1 MSTLRAWFQ
10 DIKLRRLLL
19 LVGSGA
25 LILAA
30 LVAGNLLGFKQL
42 SSGLMVAAALVA
54 GTDIALRAVYSL
66 RNRYVSIE
74 LLVTIAALGALVIG
88 EFWEAA
94 AVTFLF
100 ILGAYLEART
110 LGRTRQVL
118 QELLDLAPLMAVV
131 ERDGRQVEIAPYEVL
146 QGEVV
151 WVKPGVKLPVDGEV
165 VEGRSA
171 VDESAITGE
180 PMPEDKQPGALVYA
194 GTLNENGLLKV
205 RATGVGADTTL
216 ARIIRRVEEA
226 QEEQAPTQR
235 FIERFSRWYTPS
247 IIGLS
252 VLFFLFTRN
261 LELALTLLVIG
272 CPGALVISTP
282 VSVVAGIGRAARGGI
297 LIKGGEYLENS
308 GKITALALDKTGTL
322 TQGKP
327 VLTEVVVFERGLR
340 FKELEW
346 VEAGARNLPISQAA
360 LGLQAPYVQSLLIS
374 QAAHNLP
381 ASQGVRNLP
390 ASAGARNLP
399 ISQAPET
406 IPSSKWSPEQA
417 DVLRW
422 AAIAEAGSEHPLAR
436 AILSE
441 AHQPIPP
448 ADEFESFTGRGVRAV
463 YQDGSRLLSTGSR
476 LLSTGSRL
484 LSTVITVGTLDFM
497 ASQGVQLPDAALSH
511 LPMTLALQRLKS
523 RGATAVLVALD
534 GVIAGVLGIS
544 DPIRE
549 TAALMVQQLR
559 QVGLKRVVMLTGD
572 DLLTAQVIAQ
582 AAGISEV
589 HAELLPEQKLEVI
602 RKLQSEGYVVAMVG
616 DGIND
621 APALAAADIGI
632 AMGTAGTDIAIETA
646 DIALISDDLMKIPEA
661 IRLSKATLRNI
672 RQNVG
677 IALVTVAAL
686 LLGVLFGKVHMAGGM
701 LVHQVSVLVVIL
713 NGMRLLRM

>member
-1 MSTLRAWFQ
+1 MSSPRAWFQ
-10 DIKLRRLLL
+10 DIKRRRLLL
-19 LVGSGA
+19 LVASGG

-30 LVAGNLLGFKQL
+30 LVAGNLLGFKLL
-42 SSGLMVAAALVA
+42 SNGLMVAAALVA
-54 GTDIALRAVYSL
+54 GADIALRAVYSL

-74 LLVTIAALGALVIG
+74 LLVTVAALGALVIG
-88 EFWEAA
+88 EYWEAA

-100 ILGAYLEART
+100 ILGGYLEART

-151 WVKPGVKLPVDGEV
+151 WVKPGAKLPVDGEV

-194 GTLNENGLLKV
+194 GTINENGLLKV
-205 RATGVGADTTL
+205 RATGIGADTTL

-261 LELALTLLVIG
+261 LELSLTLLVIG

-282 VSVVAGIGRAARGGI
+282 VSVVAGIGRAARSGI
-297 LIKGGEYLENS
+297 LIKGGEYLENA
-308 GKITALALDKTGTL
+308 GKISALALDKTGTL

-327 VLTEVVVFERGLR
+327 RVTEVVVVERGVR
-340 FKELEW
+340 CVELEL
-346 VEAGARNLPISQAA
+346 VEAGAWSVDREAASGAQSLPTSQGAQNLPISQGA
-360 LGLQAPYVQSLLIS
+360 QS
-374 QAAHNLP
+374 
-381 ASQGVRNLP
+381 
-390 ASAGARNLP
+390 LP
-399 ISQAPET
+399 ISE
-406 IPSSKWSPEQA
+406 WSPEQA

-463 YQDGSRLLSTGSR
+463 YQGTNHLLTSRLLSTI
-476 LLSTGSRL
+476 
-484 LSTVITVGTLDFM
+484 ITVGTLDFM
-497 ASQGVQLPDAALSH
+497 AEQGVQLPEAALESTTVDRH
-511 LPMTLALQRLKS
+511 LLMTIYKRLKS

-534 GVIAGVLGIS
+534 GEVVGVLGIS

-549 TAALMVQQLR
+549 TAAGMVQRLW

-582 AAGISEV
+582 EAGLSEV
-589 HAELLPEQKLEVI
+589 YAELLPEHKLAVI
-602 RKLQSEGYVVAMVG
+602 RKLQGEGHVVAMVG
-616 DGIND
+616 DGVND

-632 AMGTAGTDIAIETA
+632 AMGAAGTDIAIETA

-661 IRLSKATLRNI
+661 IRLSKATLGNI
-672 RQNVG
+672 RQNVV
-677 IALVTVAAL
+677 IALVTVAVL

-701 LVHQVSVLVVIL
+701 LVHQASVLVVIL
-713 NGMRLLRM
+713 NGMRLLRA

>member
-1 MSTLRAWFQ
+1 MSSPRAWFQ
-10 DIKLRRLLL
+10 DIKRRRLLL
-19 LVGSGA
+19 LVASGG

-30 LVAGNLLGFKQL
+30 LVAGNLLGFKLL
-42 SSGLMVAAALVA
+42 SNGLMVAAALVA
-54 GTDIALRAVYSL
+54 GADIALRAVYSL

-74 LLVTIAALGALVIG
+74 LLVTVAALGALVIG
-88 EFWEAA
+88 EYWEAA

-100 ILGAYLEART
+100 ILGGYLEART

-151 WVKPGVKLPVDGEV
+151 WVKPGAKLPVDGEV

-194 GTLNENGLLKV
+194 GTINENGLLKV
-205 RATGVGADTTL
+205 RATGIGADTTL

-261 LELALTLLVIG
+261 LELSLTLLVIG

-282 VSVVAGIGRAARGGI
+282 VSVVAGIGRAARSGI
-297 LIKGGEYLENS
+297 LIKGGEYLENA
-308 GKITALALDKTGTL
+308 GKISALALDKTGTL

-327 VLTEVVVFERGLR
+327 RVTEVVVVERGVR
-340 FKELEW
+340 CVELEL
-346 VEAGARNLPISQAA
+346 VEAGAWSVDREAASGAQSLPTSQGAQNLPISQGA
-360 LGLQAPYVQSLLIS
+360 QSL
-374 QAAHNLP
+374 P
-381 ASQGVRNLP
+381 TSQGAQSLP
-390 ASAGARNLP
+390 TSQGAQNLP
-399 ISQAPET
+399 ISQGAQSLPISE
-406 IPSSKWSPEQA
+406 WSPEQA

-463 YQDGSRLLSTGSR
+463 YQGTNHLLTSRLLSTI
-476 LLSTGSRL
+476 
-484 LSTVITVGTLDFM
+484 ITVGTLDFM
-497 ASQGVQLPDAALSH
+497 AEQGVQLPEAALESTTVDRH
-511 LPMTLALQRLKS
+511 LLMTIYKRLKS

-534 GVIAGVLGIS
+534 GEVVGVLGIS

-549 TAALMVQQLR
+549 TAAGMVQRLW

-582 AAGISEV
+582 EAGLSEV
-589 HAELLPEQKLEVI
+589 YAELLPEHKLAVI
-602 RKLQSEGYVVAMVG
+602 RKLQGEGHVVAMVG
-616 DGIND
+616 DGVND

-632 AMGTAGTDIAIETA
+632 AMGAAGTDIAIETA

-661 IRLSKATLRNI
+661 IRLSKATLGNI
-672 RQNVG
+672 RQNVV
-677 IALVTVAAL
+677 IALVTVAVL

-701 LVHQVSVLVVIL
+701 LVHQASVLVVIL
-713 NGMRLLRM
+713 NGMRLLRA

>member
-1 MSTLRAWFQ
+1 MSSPGAWFQ
-10 DIKLRRLLL
+10 DIKRRRLLL
-19 LVGSGA
+19 LVASGG

-30 LVAGNLLGFKQL
+30 LVAGNLLGFKLL
-42 SSGLMVAAALVA
+42 SNGLMVAAALVA
-54 GTDIALRAVYSL
+54 GADIALRAVYSL

-74 LLVTIAALGALVIG
+74 LLVTVAALGALVIG
-88 EFWEAA
+88 EYWEAA

-100 ILGAYLEART
+100 ILGGYLEART

-151 WVKPGVKLPVDGEV
+151 WVKPGAKLPVDGEV

-194 GTLNENGLLKV
+194 GTINENGLLKV
-205 RATGVGADTTL
+205 RATGIGADTTL

-261 LELALTLLVIG
+261 LELSLTLLVIG

-282 VSVVAGIGRAARGGI
+282 VSVVAGIGRAARSGI
-297 LIKGGEYLENS
+297 LIKGGEYLENA
-308 GKITALALDKTGTL
+308 GKISALALDKTGTL

-327 VLTEVVVFERGLR
+327 RVTEVVVVERGVR
-340 FKELEW
+340 CVELEL
-346 VEAGARNLPISQAA
+346 VEAGAWSVDREAASGAQSLPTSQGAQSLPISQGA
-360 LGLQAPYVQSLLIS
+360 QS
-374 QAAHNLP
+374 
-381 ASQGVRNLP
+381 
-390 ASAGARNLP
+390 LP
-399 ISQAPET
+399 ISE
-406 IPSSKWSPEQA
+406 WSPEQA

-463 YQDGSRLLSTGSR
+463 YQGTNHLLTSRLLSTI
-476 LLSTGSRL
+476 
-484 LSTVITVGTLDFM
+484 ITVGTLDFM
-497 ASQGVQLPDAALSH
+497 AEQGVQLPEAALESTTVDRH
-511 LPMTLALQRLKS
+511 LLMTIYKRLKS

-534 GVIAGVLGIS
+534 GEVVGVLGIS

-549 TAALMVQQLR
+549 TAAGMVQRLW

-582 AAGISEV
+582 EAGLSEV
-589 HAELLPEQKLEVI
+589 YAELLPEHKLAVI
-602 RKLQSEGYVVAMVG
+602 RKLQGEGHVVAMVG
-616 DGIND
+616 DGVND

-632 AMGTAGTDIAIETA
+632 AMGAAGTDIAIETA

-661 IRLSKATLRNI
+661 IRLSKATLGNI
-672 RQNVG
+672 RQNVV
-677 IALVTVAAL
+677 IALVTVAVL

-701 LVHQVSVLVVIL
+701 LVHQASVLVVIL
-713 NGMRLLRM
+713 NGMRLLRA

>member
-1 MSTLRAWFQ
+1 MSSPGAWFQ
-10 DIKLRRLLL
+10 DIKRRRLLL
-19 LVGSGA
+19 LVASGG

-30 LVAGNLLGFKQL
+30 LVAGNLLGFKLL
-42 SSGLMVAAALVA
+42 SNGLMVAAALVA
-54 GTDIALRAVYSL
+54 GADIALRAVYSL

-74 LLVTIAALGALVIG
+74 LLVTVAALGALVIG
-88 EFWEAA
+88 EYWEAA

-100 ILGAYLEART
+100 ILGGYLEART

-151 WVKPGVKLPVDGEV
+151 WVKPGAKLPVDGEV

-194 GTLNENGLLKV
+194 GTINENGLLKV
-205 RATGVGADTTL
+205 RATGIGADTTL

-261 LELALTLLVIG
+261 LELSLTLLVIG

-282 VSVVAGIGRAARGGI
+282 VSVVAGIGRAARSGI
-297 LIKGGEYLENS
+297 LIKGGEYLENA
-308 GKITALALDKTGTL
+308 GKISALALDKTGTL

-327 VLTEVVVFERGLR
+327 RVTEVVVVERGVR
-340 FKELEW
+340 CVELEL
-346 VEAGARNLPISQAA
+346 VEAGAWSVDREAASGAQSLPTSQGAQNLPISQGA
-360 LGLQAPYVQSLLIS
+360 QS
-374 QAAHNLP
+374 
-381 ASQGVRNLP
+381 
-390 ASAGARNLP
+390 LP
-399 ISQAPET
+399 ISE
-406 IPSSKWSPEQA
+406 WSPEQA

-463 YQDGSRLLSTGSR
+463 YQGTNHLLTSRLLSTI
-476 LLSTGSRL
+476 
-484 LSTVITVGTLDFM
+484 ITVGTLDFM
-497 ASQGVQLPDAALSH
+497 AEQGVQLPEAALESTTVDRH
-511 LPMTLALQRLKS
+511 LLMTIYKRLKS

-534 GVIAGVLGIS
+534 GEVVGVLGIS

-549 TAALMVQQLR
+549 TAAGMVQRLW

-582 AAGISEV
+582 EAGLSEV
-589 HAELLPEQKLEVI
+589 YAELLPEHKLAVI
-602 RKLQSEGYVVAMVG
+602 RKLQGEGHVVAMVG
-616 DGIND
+616 DGVND

-632 AMGTAGTDIAIETA
+632 AMGAAGTDIAIETA

-661 IRLSKATLRNI
+661 IRLSKATLGNI
-672 RQNVG
+672 RQNVV
-677 IALVTVAAL
+677 IALVTVAVL

-701 LVHQVSVLVVIL
+701 LVHQASVLVVIL
-713 NGMRLLRM
+713 NGMRLLRA

>member
-1 MSTLRAWFQ
+1 MSSLRAWFQ
-10 DIKLRRLLL
+10 DIKRRRLLL
-19 LVGSGA
+19 LVASGG

-30 LVAGNLLGFKQL
+30 LVVGNLLGFKLL
-42 SSGLMVAAALVA
+42 SNGLMVAAALVA
-54 GTDIALRAVYSL
+54 GADIALRAVYSL

-74 LLVTIAALGALVIG
+74 LLVTVAALGALVIG

-100 ILGAYLEART
+100 ILGGYLEART

-151 WVKPGVKLPVDGEV
+151 WVKPGAKLPVDGEV

-194 GTLNENGLLKV
+194 GTINENGLLKV
-205 RATGVGADTTL
+205 RATGIGADTTL

-261 LELALTLLVIG
+261 LELSLTLLVIG

-282 VSVVAGIGRAARGGI
+282 VSVVAGIGRAARSGI
-297 LIKGGEYLENS
+297 LIKGGEYLENA
-308 GKITALALDKTGTL
+308 GKISALALDKTGTL

-327 VLTEVVVFERGLR
+327 RVTEVVVVERGVR
-340 FKELEW
+340 CVELEL
-346 VEAGARNLPISQAA
+346 VEAGAWSVDREAASGAQSLPTSQGAQNLPISQGA
-360 LGLQAPYVQSLLIS
+360 QS
-374 QAAHNLP
+374 
-381 ASQGVRNLP
+381 
-390 ASAGARNLP
+390 LP
-399 ISQAPET
+399 ISE
-406 IPSSKWSPEQA
+406 WSPEQA

-463 YQDGSRLLSTGSR
+463 YQGTNHLLTSRLLSTI
-476 LLSTGSRL
+476 
-484 LSTVITVGTLDFM
+484 ITVGTLDFM
-497 ASQGVQLPDAALSH
+497 AEQGVQLPEAALESTTVDRH
-511 LPMTLALQRLKS
+511 LLMTIYKRLKS

-534 GVIAGVLGIS
+534 GEMVGVLGIS

-549 TAALMVQQLR
+549 TAAGMVQRLW

-582 AAGISEV
+582 EAGLSEV
-589 HAELLPEQKLEVI
+589 YAELLPEHKLAVI
-602 RKLQSEGYVVAMVG
+602 RKLQGEGHVVAMVG
-616 DGIND
+616 DGVND

-632 AMGTAGTDIAIETA
+632 AMGAAGTDIAIETA

-661 IRLSKATLRNI
+661 IRLSKATLGNI
-672 RQNVG
+672 RQNVV
-677 IALVTVAAL
+677 IALVTVAVL

-701 LVHQVSVLVVIL
+701 LVHQASVLVVIL
-713 NGMRLLRM
+713 NGMRLLRA

>member
-1 MSTLRAWFQ
+1 MSSPRAWFQ
-10 DIKLRRLLL
+10 DIKRRRLLL
-19 LVGSGA
+19 LVASGG

-30 LVAGNLLGFKQL
+30 LVAGNLLGFKLL
-42 SSGLMVAAALVA
+42 SNGLMVAAALVA
-54 GTDIALRAVYSL
+54 GADIALRAVYSL

-74 LLVTIAALGALVIG
+74 LLVTVAALGALVIG
-88 EFWEAA
+88 EYWEAA

-100 ILGAYLEART
+100 ILGGYLEART

-151 WVKPGVKLPVDGEV
+151 WVKPGAKLPVDGEV

-194 GTLNENGLLKV
+194 GTINENGLLKV
-205 RATGVGADTTL
+205 RATGIGADTTL

-261 LELALTLLVIG
+261 LELSLTLLVIG

-282 VSVVAGIGRAARGGI
+282 VSVVAGIGRAARSGI
-297 LIKGGEYLENS
+297 LIKGGEYLENA
-308 GKITALALDKTGTL
+308 GKISALALDKTGTL

-327 VLTEVVVFERGLR
+327 RVTEVVVVERGVR
-340 FKELEW
+340 CVELEL
-346 VEAGARNLPISQAA
+346 VEAGAWSVDRKAASGAQSLPTSQGAQSLPTSQGAQNLPIS
-360 LGLQAPYVQSLLIS
+360 
-374 QAAHNLP
+374 
-381 ASQGVRNLP
+381 
-390 ASAGARNLP
+390 
-399 ISQAPET
+399 E
-406 IPSSKWSPEQA
+406 WSPEQA

-463 YQDGSRLLSTGSR
+463 YQGTNHLLTSRLLSTI
-476 LLSTGSRL
+476 
-484 LSTVITVGTLDFM
+484 ITVGTLDFM
-497 ASQGVQLPDAALSH
+497 AEQGVQLPEAALESTTVDRH
-511 LPMTLALQRLKS
+511 LLMTIYKRLKS

-534 GVIAGVLGIS
+534 GEVVGVLGIS

-549 TAALMVQQLR
+549 TAAGMVQRLW

-582 AAGISEV
+582 EAGLSEV
-589 HAELLPEQKLEVI
+589 YAELLPEHKLAVI
-602 RKLQSEGYVVAMVG
+602 RKLQGEGHVVAMVG
-616 DGIND
+616 DGVND

-632 AMGTAGTDIAIETA
+632 AMGAAGTDIAIETA

-661 IRLSKATLRNI
+661 IRLSKATLGNI
-672 RQNVG
+672 RQNVV
-677 IALVTVAAL
+677 IALVTVAVL

-701 LVHQVSVLVVIL
+701 LVHQASVLVVIL
-713 NGMRLLRM
+713 NGMRLLRA

>member
-1 MSTLRAWFQ
+1 MGSVRAWFQ
-10 DIKLRRLLL
+10 DIKLRRMLL
-19 LVGSGA
+19 LVTSGG
-25 LILAA
+25 LIGAA

-42 SSGLMVAAALVA
+42 SNGLMVAAALVA
-54 GTDIALRAVYSL
+54 GADIALRAVYSL

-74 LLVTIAALGALVIG
+74 LLVTVAALGALVIG

-100 ILGAYLEART
+100 ILGAYLEVRT

-131 ERDGRQVEIAPYEVL
+131 ERDGRQVEIAPNEVL
-146 QGEVV
+146 QDEVV
-151 WVKPGVKLPVDGEV
+151 WVKPGARLPVDGEV

-194 GTLNENGLLKV
+194 GTINKNGLLKV

-216 ARIIRRVEEA
+216 ARIIRKVEEA

-261 LELALTLLVIG
+261 LELSLTLLVIG

-308 GKITALALDKTGTL
+308 GKISALALDKTGTL

-327 VLTEVVVFERGLR
+327 VLTEVVVFEPGLR
-340 FKELEW
+340 FEELEW
-346 VEAGARNLPISQAA
+346 EGIGARNLPVSQAA
-360 LGLQAPYVQSLLIS
+360 PNLQ
-374 QAAHNLP
+374 
-381 ASQGVRNLP
+381 ASQGGRNLLNP
-390 ASAGARNLP
+390 QATHNSP
-399 ISQAPET
+399 ISE
-406 IPSSKWSPEQA
+406 WSPEQA

-436 AILSE
+436 AILSAAE
-441 AHQPIPP
+441 QPIPP
-448 ADEFESFTGRGVRAV
+448 ADEFESCTGRGVRAV
-463 YQDGSRLLSTGSR
+463 YKGMNHLPMIIS
-476 LLSTGSRL
+476 
-484 LSTVITVGTLDFM
+484 VGTLDFM
-497 ASQGVQLPDAALSH
+497 AGQGIQLPEEGR
-511 LPMTLALQRLKS
+511 LALQRLKS
-523 RGATAVLVALD
+523 HGATAVLVALD

-549 TAALMVQQLR
+549 TAAGMIQRLR

-572 DLLTAQVIAQ
+572 DFLTAQVIAQ

-589 HAELLPEQKLEVI
+589 YAELLPEQKLEVI
-602 RKLQSEGYVVAMVG
+602 QKLQGEGHVVAMVG

-632 AMGTAGTDIAIETA
+632 AMGAAGTDIAIETA

-672 RQNVG
+672 RQNVV
-677 IALVTVAAL
+677 IALVTVAVL

-701 LVHQVSVLVVIL
+701 LVHQASVLVVIL

>member
-1 MSTLRAWFQ
+1 MSSPRAWFQ
-10 DIKLRRLLL
+10 DIKRRRLLL
-19 LVGSGA
+19 LVASGG

-30 LVAGNLLGFKQL
+30 LVAGNLLGFKLL
-42 SSGLMVAAALVA
+42 SNGLMVAAALVA
-54 GTDIALRAVYSL
+54 GADIALRAVYSL

-74 LLVTIAALGALVIG
+74 LLVTVAALGALVIG
-88 EFWEAA
+88 EYWEAA

-100 ILGAYLEART
+100 ILGGYLEART

-151 WVKPGVKLPVDGEV
+151 WVKPGAKLPVDGEV

-194 GTLNENGLLKV
+194 GTINENGLLKV
-205 RATGVGADTTL
+205 RATGIGADTTL

-261 LELALTLLVIG
+261 LELSLTLLVIG

-282 VSVVAGIGRAARGGI
+282 VSVVAGIGRAARSGI
-297 LIKGGEYLENS
+297 LIKGGEYLENA
-308 GKITALALDKTGTL
+308 GKISALALDKTGTL

-327 VLTEVVVFERGLR
+327 RVTEVVVVERGVR
-340 FKELEW
+340 CVELEL
-346 VEAGARNLPISQAA
+346 VEAGAWSVDREAASGAQSLPTSQGAQNLPISQGA
-360 LGLQAPYVQSLLIS
+360 QS
-374 QAAHNLP
+374 
-381 ASQGVRNLP
+381 
-390 ASAGARNLP
+390 LP
-399 ISQAPET
+399 ISE
-406 IPSSKWSPEQA
+406 WSPEQA

-463 YQDGSRLLSTGSR
+463 YQGTNHLLTSRLLSTI
-476 LLSTGSRL
+476 
-484 LSTVITVGTLDFM
+484 ITVGTLDFM
-497 ASQGVQLPDAALSH
+497 AEQGVQLPEAALESTTVDRH
-511 LPMTLALQRLKS
+511 LLMTIYKRLKS
-523 RGATAVLVALD
+523 RGVTAVLVALD
-534 GVIAGVLGIS
+534 GEVVGVLGIS

-549 TAALMVQQLR
+549 TAAGMVQRLW

-582 AAGISEV
+582 EAGLSEV
-589 HAELLPEQKLEVI
+589 YAELLPEHKLAVI
-602 RKLQSEGYVVAMVG
+602 RKLQGEGHVVAMVG
-616 DGIND
+616 DGVND

-632 AMGTAGTDIAIETA
+632 AMGAAGTDIAIETA

-661 IRLSKATLRNI
+661 IRLSKATLGNI
-672 RQNVG
+672 RQNVV
-677 IALVTVAAL
+677 IALVTVAVL

-701 LVHQVSVLVVIL
+701 LVHQASVLVVIL
-713 NGMRLLRM
+713 NGMRLLRA

>member
-1 MSTLRAWFQ
+1 MSSPRAWFQ
-10 DIKLRRLLL
+10 DIKRRRLLL
-19 LVGSGA
+19 LVASGG

-30 LVAGNLLGFKQL
+30 LVAGNLLGFKLL
-42 SSGLMVAAALVA
+42 SNGLMVAAALVA
-54 GTDIALRAVYSL
+54 GADIALRAVYSL

-74 LLVTIAALGALVIG
+74 LLVTVAALGALVIG
-88 EFWEAA
+88 EYWEAA

-100 ILGAYLEART
+100 ILGGYLEART

-131 ERDGRQVEIAPYEVL
+131 ERDGRQVEIAPYEVQ

-151 WVKPGVKLPVDGEV
+151 WVKPGAKLPVDGEV

-194 GTLNENGLLKV
+194 GTINENGLLKV
-205 RATGVGADTTL
+205 RATGIGADTTL

-252 VLFFLFTRN
+252 VVFFLFTRN
-261 LELALTLLVIG
+261 LELSLTLLVIG

-282 VSVVAGIGRAARGGI
+282 VSVVAGIGRAARSGI
-297 LIKGGEYLENS
+297 LIKGGEYLENA
-308 GKITALALDKTGTL
+308 GKISALALDKTGTL

-327 VLTEVVVFERGLR
+327 RVTEVVVVERGVR
-340 FKELEW
+340 CVELEL
-346 VEAGARNLPISQAA
+346 VEAGAWSVDREAASGAQSLPTSQGAQSLPTSQGAQNLPISQGA
-360 LGLQAPYVQSLLIS
+360 QS
-374 QAAHNLP
+374 
-381 ASQGVRNLP
+381 
-390 ASAGARNLP
+390 LP
-399 ISQAPET
+399 ISE
-406 IPSSKWSPEQA
+406 WSPEQA

-463 YQDGSRLLSTGSR
+463 YQGTNHLLTSRLLSTI
-476 LLSTGSRL
+476 
-484 LSTVITVGTLDFM
+484 ITVGTLDFM
-497 ASQGVQLPDAALSH
+497 SEQGVQLPEAALESTTVDRH
-511 LPMTLALQRLKS
+511 LLMTIYKRLKS

-534 GVIAGVLGIS
+534 GEVVGVLGIS

-549 TAALMVQQLR
+549 TAAGMVQRLW

-582 AAGISEV
+582 EAGLSEV
-589 HAELLPEQKLEVI
+589 YAELLPEHKLAVI
-602 RKLQSEGYVVAMVG
+602 RKLQGEGHVVAMVG
-616 DGIND
+616 DGVND

-632 AMGTAGTDIAIETA
+632 AMGAAGTDIAIETA

-661 IRLSKATLRNI
+661 IRLSKATLGNI
-672 RQNVG
+672 RQNVV
-677 IALVTVAAL
+677 IALVTVAVL

-701 LVHQVSVLVVIL
+701 LVHQASVLVVIL
-713 NGMRLLRM
+713 NGMRLLRA

>member
-1 MSTLRAWFQ
+1 MSSLRAWFQ
-10 DIKLRRLLL
+10 DIKRRRLLL
-19 LVGSGA
+19 LVASGG

-30 LVAGNLLGFKQL
+30 LVVGNLLGFKLL
-42 SSGLMVAAALVA
+42 SNGLMVAAALVA
-54 GTDIALRAVYSL
+54 GADIALRAVYSL

-74 LLVTIAALGALVIG
+74 LLVTVAALGALVIG

-100 ILGAYLEART
+100 ILGGYLEART

-151 WVKPGVKLPVDGEV
+151 WVKPGAKLPVDGEV

-194 GTLNENGLLKV
+194 GTINENGLLKV
-205 RATGVGADTTL
+205 RATGIGADTTL

-252 VLFFLFTRN
+252 VVFFLFTRN
-261 LELALTLLVIG
+261 LELSLTLLVIG

-282 VSVVAGIGRAARGGI
+282 VSVVAGIGRAARSGI
-297 LIKGGEYLENS
+297 LIKGGEYLENA
-308 GKITALALDKTGTL
+308 GKISALALDKTGTL

-327 VLTEVVVFERGLR
+327 RVTEVVVVERGVR
-340 FKELEW
+340 CVELKL
-346 VEAGARNLPISQAA
+346 VEAGAWSVDRKAASGAQSLPISQGA
-360 LGLQAPYVQSLLIS
+360 QS
-374 QAAHNLP
+374 
-381 ASQGVRNLP
+381 
-390 ASAGARNLP
+390 LP
-399 ISQAPET
+399 ISE
-406 IPSSKWSPEQA
+406 WSPEQA

-463 YQDGSRLLSTGSR
+463 YQGTNHLLTSRLLSTI
-476 LLSTGSRL
+476 
-484 LSTVITVGTLDFM
+484 ITVGTLDFM
-497 ASQGVQLPDAALSH
+497 AEQGVQLPEAALESTTVDRH
-511 LPMTLALQRLKS
+511 LLMTIYKRLKS

-534 GVIAGVLGIS
+534 GEMVGVLGIS

-549 TAALMVQQLR
+549 TAAGMVQRLW

-582 AAGISEV
+582 EAGLSEV
-589 HAELLPEQKLEVI
+589 YAELLPEHKLAVI
-602 RKLQSEGYVVAMVG
+602 RKLQGEGHVVAMVG
-616 DGIND
+616 DGVND

-632 AMGTAGTDIAIETA
+632 AMGAAGTDIAIETA

-661 IRLSKATLRNI
+661 IRLSKATLGNI
-672 RQNVG
+672 RQNVV
-677 IALVTVAAL
+677 IALVTVAVL

-701 LVHQVSVLVVIL
+701 LVHQASVLVVIL
-713 NGMRLLRM
+713 NGMRLLRA

>member
-1 MSTLRAWFQ
+1 MGSLQAWFQ
-10 DIKLRRLLL
+10 DLKRRRLFL
-19 LVGSGA
+19 LVASGG

-30 LVAGNLLGFKQL
+30 LVAGNFFGFKQL
-42 SSGLMVAAALVA
+42 SNGLMVAAALVA
-54 GTDIALRAVYSL
+54 GANIALRAVYSL
-66 RNRYVSIE
+66 RNRYISIE
-74 LLVTIAALGALVIG
+74 LLVTVAALGALVIG

-118 QELLDLAPLMAVV
+118 QDLLDLAPLMAVV
-131 ERDGRQVEIAPYEVL
+131 ERDGRQVEIAPNEVL
-146 QGEVV
+146 AGEVV
-151 WVKPGVKLPVDGEV
+151 WVKPGAKLPVDGEV

-194 GTLNENGLLKV
+194 GTINANGLLKV
-205 RATGVGADTTL
+205 RATGIGIDTTL

-252 VLFFLFTRN
+252 LLFYLFTRN
-261 LELALTLLVIG
+261 LELSLTLLVIG

-308 GKITALALDKTGTL
+308 GKISALALDKTGTI

-327 VLTEVVVFERGLR
+327 VLTEVVVFEHGLR
-340 FKELEW
+340 FEELEL
-346 VEAGARNLPISQAA
+346 VESGARSLLISQGAQPLSISQAVQTLPASQATRNLPISRW
-360 LGLQAPYVQSLLIS
+360 
-374 QAAHNLP
+374 N
-381 ASQGVRNLP
+381 
-390 ASAGARNLP
+390 
-399 ISQAPET
+399 
-406 IPSSKWSPEQA
+406 PEQA
-417 DVLRW
+417 DVLGW
-422 AAIAEAGSEHPLAR
+422 AAMAEAGSEHPLAR

-441 AHQPIPP
+441 AQQPIPP

-463 YQDGSRLLSTGSR
+463 YHGCVVS
-476 LLSTGSRL
+476 
-484 LSTVITVGTLDFM
+484 VGTLDFM
-497 ASQGVQLPDAALSH
+497 ADQGVQLPEEARL
-511 LPMTLALQRLKS
+511 TLQRLKS

-534 GVIAGVLGIS
+534 GEVAGVLGIS

-549 TAALMVQQLR
+549 TAAEMVGRLR

-582 AAGISEV
+582 EGGISEV
-589 HAELLPEQKLEVI
+589 YAELLPEQKLEVI
-602 RKLQSEGYVVAMVG
+602 QKLQSEGYVVAMVG
-616 DGIND
+616 DGVND
-621 APALAAADIGI
+621 APALAASNIGI
-632 AMGTAGTDIAIETA
+632 AMGAAGADIAIETA

-661 IRLSKATLRNI
+661 IRLSKATLGNI
-672 RQNVG
+672 RQNVV
-677 IALVTVAAL
+677 IALVTVAVL

-701 LVHQVSVLVVIL
+701 LVHQASVLVVIL